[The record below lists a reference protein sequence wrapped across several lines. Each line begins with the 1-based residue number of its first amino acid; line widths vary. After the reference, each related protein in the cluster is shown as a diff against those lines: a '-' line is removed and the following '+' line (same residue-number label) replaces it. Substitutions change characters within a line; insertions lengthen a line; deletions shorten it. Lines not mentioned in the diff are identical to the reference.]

1 MLRPVY
7 RTTIGLSIAWI
18 CLITPL
24 RALPIY
30 QNAVIGL
37 PCRPIAVLDVDL
49 DSHLDL
55 VLCEGKVLL
64 GDGKGNFPTPFHIPA
79 DGCTSMRDFNQDQIP
94 DLLCS
99 GSPANILLGLGAGRY
114 QDPSPLPV
122 NGEVVSGD
130 FNSDGD
136 VDVAVS
142 SGFLVLGEGRGG
154 FGAPISLGFSGPL
167 AVGDFNGDRRD
178 DLLTL
183 SGQQLQNLAV
193 LLSLGNGLFSL
204 AEISDFETIT
214 EFEVGDVDKDGISDI
229 VYGRIEDRFVLV
241 RGSAWGEFHREET
254 IPAISHGTTFVLADL
269 NGDGNLDI
277 AHVSYS
283 RGGGVLLGQGNG
295 LFLSSSGIPRREAH
309 YLNLDHGDV
318 NGDGKEDLVFTTEL
332 VGRNTTAAVLLSEG
346 NGSFGTHILKEEHGF
361 PATVGDVNF
370 DGLDDAVYLYPQP
383 PYLTLFINRGESDF
397 EGQAIPWRGPIV
409 AAVLHDMDAD
419 HLDDLIVL
427 DETGLGI
434 ARALGEGRF
443 APPLFFDTPS
453 PQRELRVINANH
465 DSFPDALVY
474 SGEEICVYLGSGGIS
489 LSGPRCTPAAV
500 GLFAVRTGDLNGDHI
515 SDFGAMSHIFEGGKL
530 FLLEGTGD
538 ASFGEPVLF
547 AQDIAS
553 FTFVDSNGD
562 GVDELW
568 IGEPAFGVAIRD
580 FNADGTP
587 DFLYYDCIDVG
598 CLMFSVR
605 MDIRSADETLP
616 RSIVFPEIGPEY
628 FDFDINKDF
637 LTADMNGDSG
647 PDVLVWRDWSG
658 PGVLL
663 MLNQE
668 PGTNHFPVACAIGE
682 GDVECQSTSGAEVV
696 LDGSSSSDT
705 DSTPGSS
712 DDVVS
717 YGWYEDLGLPTMRF
731 IGDGETRRT
740 TLALGAHDISLLVRD
755 RAGKPSIDHFVV
767 NVVDTT
773 SPRLEIHPSPNVL
786 WPPDNRLVPI
796 RVEALATD
804 SCGGARFELESIQS
818 NEPLSD
824 SSGGAPDV
832 VDADFGTGDVNFQL
846 RAERLGNGTG
856 RIYSVRYRAMDAS
869 GNPTSIESRIT
880 VPISLSR
887 GKSR

>member
-18 CLITPL
+18 CVVTPL

-55 VLCEGKVLL
+55 VLCEGQVLL

-79 DGCTSMRDFNQDQIP
+79 DGCTSMRDFNKDQIP

-130 FNSDGD
+130 FNSDGAP
-136 VDVAVS
+136 DVAVS
-142 SGFLVLGEGRGG
+142 SGFLVLGNESGG
-154 FGAPISLGFSGPL
+154 FGAPIPLGFSGPL

-178 DLLTL
+178 DLLVRY
-183 SGQQLQNLAV
+183 GQPSVNLAI
-193 LLSLGNGLFSL
+193 LLNLGSGLFL
-204 AEISDFETIT
+204 HADIQDFETIIN
-214 EFEVGDVDKDGISDI
+214 FEVGDVDNDGITDI
-229 VYGRIEDRFVLV
+229 VYGRFADPFILV
-241 RGSAWGEFHREET
+241 RGNALGEFHREMT
-254 IPAISHGTTFVLADL
+254 IPANSYGSSFVLADF
-269 NGDGNLDI
+269 NGDGNLDF
-277 AHVSYS
+277 AHVSGT
-283 RGGGVLLGQGNG
+283 REGGVLLGQGNG
-295 LFLSSSGIPRREAH
+295 HFENSRSIPQRRWGFL
-309 YLNLDHGDV
+309 LQHGDV
-318 NGDGKEDLVFTTEL
+318 NGDGREDLVYTGGL
-332 VGRNTTAAVLLSEG
+332 PSGPAGAAVLLSAE

-370 DGLDDAVYLYPQP
+370 DGLDDTVYLHPQP

-489 LSGPRCTPAAV
+489 LSVPRCTPAAV

-515 SDFGAMSHIFEGGKL
+515 SDFGAMSHPFEGGKL
-530 FLLEGTGD
+530 SLLEGTGD

-616 RSIVFPEIGPEY
+616 RSIVFPEIGLEY

-668 PGTNHFPVACAIGE
+668 PGTNHFPVANAVRE
-682 GDVECQSTSGAEVV
+682 GDVECQSTGGAEVV
-696 LDGSSSSDT
+696 LDGSSSSDA

-731 IGDGETRRT
+731 IGDGKIRRT
-740 TLALGAHDISLLVRD
+740 TLPLGAHDISLLVRD
-755 RAGKPSIDHFVV
+755 RAGKPSIDNFVV
-767 NVVDTT
+767 NVVDTM
-773 SPRLEIHPSPNVL
+773 SPHLEIRPSPNVL
-786 WPPDNRLVPI
+786 WPPDNRLAPI

-804 SCGGARFELESIQS
+804 SCGAARFELESIQS

-824 SSGGAPDV
+824 SSSGAPDV
-832 VDADFGTGDVNFQL
+832 VDADFGTGDVTFQL